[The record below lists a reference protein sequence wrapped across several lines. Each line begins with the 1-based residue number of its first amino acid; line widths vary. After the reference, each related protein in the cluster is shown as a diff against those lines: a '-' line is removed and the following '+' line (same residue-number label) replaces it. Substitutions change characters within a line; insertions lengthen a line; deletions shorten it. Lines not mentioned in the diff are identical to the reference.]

1 MLAESCESGSCDD
14 NQKQFTGIFLRY
26 FGDLATAAGEQRY
39 RDFVRRQADS
49 VWLRDRDSLNR
60 IGGRRAGGTP
70 NAVDWRT
77 QASGL
82 EALIAAAAQ

>member
-1 MLAESCESGSCDD
+1 M
-14 NQKQFTGIFLRY
+14 
-26 FGDLATAAGEQRY
+26 
-39 RDFVRRQADS
+39 RRQADS

-77 QASGL
+77 QAPGL